1 MKVSYY
7 PGCSLE
13 HSAKDY
19 EESIEGVAGLL
30 DVSWRKSR
38 TGTVVVPQRRTV
50 LMNIWLWPCR
60 PAIWYR
66 LKPRARMWSSPVL
79 CASIV

>member
-19 EESIEGVAGLL
+19 EESIEATATLL
-30 DVSWRKSR
+30 DVQLEE
-38 TGTVVVPQRRTV
+38 VPDWNCCGATAAHSINEQLAIALPDAQFDECSSKRAGCGRSLC
-50 LMNIWLWPCR
+50 LML
-60 PAIWYR
+60 
-66 LKPRARMWSSPVL
+66 
-79 CASIV
+79 